1 MSSLFKNFTIVLL
14 LYVLFITSIL
24 ITWNYSW
31 LGFLIRIYFP
41 TNLLSWIYKIILIIL
56 FLRHLIILLKLRTLR
71 ALMLS
76 LVIRNLLHLHIIF
89 KPLGWILIIL
99 LYVLIRRS
107 RLNSILVKL
116 LSIIGILIWIWIEF
130 SWLALLGI
138 WGILRG

>member
-116 LSIIGILIWIWIEF
+116 LSIISIWIWIEF